1 MKILNRR
8 ARRDYQILET
18 FEAGVSLLGA
28 EARAL
33 RDGRGDI
40 NAAYGRIKDNEAYLI
55 GANIPA
61 HITTSVKDYDPL
73 RTRKLLLHRRELLA
87 LGTKIKQQNLNLIPL
102 SVYNK
107 GPLVK
112 VQLALAKS
120 KKQFEKKEAKKRRDI
135 AREAEIEA
143 RGKWRV

>member
-1 MKILNRR
+1 MKILNKR

-18 FEAGVSLLGA
+18 FEAGICLLGT
-28 EARAL
+28 EAKAL
-33 RDGRGDI
+33 RAGRGDI
-40 NAAYGRIKDNEAYLI
+40 NSAYGRVKDSEAYLV

-73 RTRKLLLHRRELLA
+73 RTRKLLLHKKELLS
-87 LGTKIKQQNLNLIPL
+87 LSTRIKQQNLNLIPL
-102 SVYNK
+102 CLYNK

-112 VQLALAKS
+112 VQLALARS

-135 AREAEIEA
+135 AREAEVEA
-143 RGKWRV
+143 RGKW